1 MEIQEIF
8 RLNFSSINCHQT
20 VHYIL
25 LTSAKKLNEN
35 DISSTN
41 VMEPET
47 RWNWNVLIVTA
58 IIHVRHQNWIQK
70 MVETF
75 MTLIFKLE
83 KALKVEVRLVVQ
95 WICRH
100 Y

>member
-1 MEIQEIF
+1 
-8 RLNFSSINCHQT
+8 
-20 VHYIL
+20 
-25 LTSAKKLNEN
+25 
-35 DISSTN
+35 
-41 VMEPET
+41 MEPET
-47 RWNWNVLIVTA
+47 RWNWNVLIVTG